1 MSILQTR
8 KRFNNIFNS
17 PLYKT
22 IQPGKDKDIQR
33 IKMLDFSSSER
44 ESDFMPPDV
53 IYTSKETLIKDNYDN
68 DTIFNR
74 TEFLKKEHI
83 PLDVPSSIIPGL
95 LLLDKQF
102 RNPEDFTT
110 QVFLVNLGVLL
121 LNQSNVD
128 QTSSNNKFYKE
139 FEKFWHD
146 NPEVQFIIE
155 KDIPGI
161 DVTNRE
167 QFRKLR
173 ANLIKWF
180 HSERVI
186 KNFVNTVVPEGIQK
200 GLILNKYKSK
210 VEYATGLDLGEKL
223 PTELDNASTLKLS
236 NKYNMSSRRE
246 ENLKKFSQTLP
257 FNMPIQTPTE
267 LSTIGYYN
275 EQTGSYYKTIDA
287 RGNIIPVDELL
298 DNDFINKLLELKK
311 LVLEKFIDKDKYTES
326 LFSGIQ
332 NKFDEIYYDETSDTS
347 LDDFLNKLD
356 DIIEKYIKDYTNEND
371 EEFIKYIKL
380 VLQENDMYKPPLYEY
395 KPKSKSKSKKQ
406 ISTPVRI
413 NDNYKN
419 DLNRLLSDNNLI
431 QYMYDTE
438 KTKIPHEIG
447 LTRTMLMYILRQKRD
462 EINDYIN
469 ILKRDGQDEF
479 HKYFIANNIGV
490 VGENGDVVI
499 MAQKKIKKSSKKNK
513 SLNKKKKKSKSPS
526 KKKSKS
532 KSKRS
537 KSRSKKTHSKKRKK
551 THSKRNVK

>member
-53 IYTSKETLIKDNYDN
+53 IYTSKETLVKDSYDN

-74 TEFLKKEHI
+74 TEFLKKENI
-83 PLDVPSSIIPGL
+83 PLDVPSPIIPGL

-121 LNQSNVD
+121 LNKSNVD
-128 QTSSNNKFYKE
+128 QTKENGKFYQE
-139 FEKFWHD
+139 FEKFWHE

-210 VEYATGLDLGEKL
+210 VEYATGLDLGEKI

-236 NKYNMSSRRE
+236 NQTRSSRRG

-332 NKFDEIYYDETSDTS
+332 NKFDEIYYDETSDIS

-356 DIIEKYIKDYTNEND
+356 DIIEYIKDYTNEND

-395 KPKSKSKSKKQ
+395 KPKSKSKKQ
-406 ISTPVRI
+406 ISTHVNI
-413 NDNYKN
+413 KKDYKNELNALLNTNDNLKK
-419 DLNRLLSDNNLI
+419 
-431 QYMYDTE
+431 YMYTLKKFPPKDITQ
-438 KTKIPHEIG
+438 I
-447 LTRTMLMYILRQKRD
+447 RTMLMYILREKPD
-462 EINDYIN
+462 EIDDYLDK
-469 ILKRDGQDEF
+469 LKRLGQDDF
-479 HKYFIANNIGV
+479 KKYFIANNSDV
-490 VGENGDVVI
+490 VEKDGDIVI
-499 MAQKKIKKSSKKNK
+499 MAQKKIKKSSKQ

-526 KKKSKS
+526 KKRSKS

-551 THSKRNVK
+551 KTHSKRNVK